1 MKNKNDFFL
10 LQVAVSAAASSVA
23 GGSNQVLACAFFHSM
38 DTLYNLVTLQII
50 RLKMMILSFLKSIFL
65 E

>member
-1 MKNKNDFFL
+1 MKNKNEFFL

-50 RLKMMILSFLKSIFL
+50 RLK
-65 E
+65 